1 MLGQLPESVALN
13 LHTSTARPDT
23 ERMTHF
29 GLILAAIVLSQLA
42 SSVVSLV
49 AVLRAK
55 DIKIVVRGW
64 WR

>member
-1 MLGQLPESVALN
+1 
-13 LHTSTARPDT
+13 
-23 ERMTHF
+23 MTHF

-42 SSVVSLV
+42 SPVVSLV